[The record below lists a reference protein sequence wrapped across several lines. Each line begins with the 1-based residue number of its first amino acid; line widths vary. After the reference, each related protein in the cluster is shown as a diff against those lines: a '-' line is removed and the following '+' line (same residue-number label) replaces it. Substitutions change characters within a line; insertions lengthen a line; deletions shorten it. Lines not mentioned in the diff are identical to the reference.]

1 MSNETTRDYYYSSS
15 DYCSGGSSYYGY
27 GSGYGYSNCSY
38 NGLNHMSGFHMFLFL
53 GAIWFVY
60 SFVYIGC
67 MISRRAKLEYASLA
81 LFSTG
86 EYLLRANS
94 SVQWVAFLLGLLGSN
109 YIFDVLYTVALV
121 TMMWVTYLL
130 FARWYVLPKKKKTEF
145 LTPRTKLADVAHG
158 KNMFDRGMHHPAFI
172 SFLVV
177 FGVGISVLA
186 GFFPWITTIVLIVMS
201 FAIWVTTLVALTNH
215 RQMESQFPGSTKM
228 ADVEVQEGNPFVV
241 SHKHLDNVCIQ
252 FCAYPQLLVTIILLS
267 SLMLFKS
274 IFLLVSVWTYA
285 SVSNALVTVFC
296 FLPDL
301 FYTMLLSSPATVDE
315 FEVSQYK
322 SETTTEEI

>member
-1 MSNETTRDYYYSSS
+1 
-15 DYCSGGSSYYGY
+15 
-27 GSGYGYSNCSY
+27 
-38 NGLNHMSGFHMFLFL
+38 MSGFHMFLFL

-67 MISRRAKLEYASLA
+67 MISRRAKLDWQMSH
-81 LFSTG
+81 
-86 EYLLRANS
+86 
-94 SVQWVAFLLGLLGSN
+94 
-109 YIFDVLYTVALV
+109 
-121 TMMWVTYLL
+121 M
-130 FARWYVLPKKKKTEF
+130 ARTF
-145 LTPRTKLADVAHG
+145 
-158 KNMFDRGMHHPAFI
+158 
-172 SFLVV
+172 
-177 FGVGISVLA
+177 
-186 GFFPWITTIVLIVMS
+186 
-201 FAIWVTTLVALTNH
+201 ALTNH

-252 FCAYPQLLVTIILLS
+252 F
-267 SLMLFKS
+267 F
-274 IFLLVSVWTYA
+274 
-285 SVSNALVTVFC
+285 FC